1 MNALEF
7 KNVSVSSNDNS
18 YKLINKISFGVKKGE
33 CVVLCGKSGCGKT
46 TITRVINGL
55 IPNFYESLHKE
66 GSVKIFGKELIDE
79 AQSDLS
85 RVIGTVFQ
93 NPKSQFFNIDT
104 SNELVFG
111 CENLDLDRNEI
122 LSRVNGVVSF
132 LSLESLINKNI
143 FQLSGGEKQRI
154 ACGSVISMQ
163 PKILVLDEPTANLDY
178 KSIKQLQ
185 IVLTELKNN
194 GYTIIIAEHRL
205 YWLKDL
211 ADKFIYLKSGEIDQ
225 IYSYKSLSENEDK
238 FSSMGL
244 RSLHLSKSFQLY
256 ERILN
261 EEKWKL
267 FKVTE
272 PSNSSEFEISLEN
285 IMVSYEKN
293 KIVIDI
299 PKLKFKSG
307 TIVGIVGKNGAGKT
321 TFVNT
326 ILGFMKH
333 KGKIKLNQQEQ
344 NSKDLNK
351 QGFMVMQDVNQ
362 QLFSDTVLN
371 EVRLGSVASILEGKE
386 LLKQFGLNDL
396 ENRHPA
402 SLSGGEKQ
410 RVAVS
415 SALLSNKK
423 ILVFDEPTS
432 GLDRQSLDDY
442 CHQIKEISNKN
453 NIIFIVTH
461 DVEIIFQLVNYV
473 LPI

>member
-1 MNALEF
+1 
-7 KNVSVSSNDNS
+7 
-18 YKLINKISFGVKKGE
+18 
-33 CVVLCGKSGCGKT
+33 
-46 TITRVINGL
+46 
-55 IPNFYESLHKE
+55 
-66 GSVKIFGKELIDE
+66 
-79 AQSDLS
+79 
-85 RVIGTVFQ
+85 
-93 NPKSQFFNIDT
+93 
-104 SNELVFG
+104 
-111 CENLDLDRNEI
+111 
-122 LSRVNGVVSF
+122 
-132 LSLESLINKNI
+132 
-143 FQLSGGEKQRI
+143 
-154 ACGSVISMQ
+154 
-163 PKILVLDEPTANLDY
+163 
-178 KSIKQLQ
+178 
-185 IVLTELKNN
+185 
-194 GYTIIIAEHRL
+194 
-205 YWLKDL
+205 
-211 ADKFIYLKSGEIDQ
+211 
-225 IYSYKSLSENEDK
+225 
-238 FSSMGL
+238 
-244 RSLHLSKSFQLY
+244 
-256 ERILN
+256 
-261 EEKWKL
+261 
-267 FKVTE
+267 
-272 PSNSSEFEISLEN
+272 
-285 IMVSYEKN
+285 MVSYEKN